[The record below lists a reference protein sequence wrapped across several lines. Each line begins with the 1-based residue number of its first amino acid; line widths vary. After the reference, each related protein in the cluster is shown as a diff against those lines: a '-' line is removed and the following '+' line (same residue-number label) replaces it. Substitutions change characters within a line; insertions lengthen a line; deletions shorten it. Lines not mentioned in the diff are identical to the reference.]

1 MKKRL
6 VVLMALLLCLGT
18 LFANGEIEKGKD
30 TSSYPEKVIKI
41 IVPYGAGGGADI
53 TVRLFS
59 KYLEPILGQNIVIQN
74 VTGGS
79 GTIGW
84 TQLINA
90 KPDGYTLGYGDC
102 LMSNG
107 KLLFDGVQYDNSSFT
122 PISKYASDPHII
134 VVSKSSGI
142 TSMDDLIAKAKEN
155 PGKMTFGLGGAWS
168 SHDFLRISLEEKTGI
183 KFNRMVFQSGAAA
196 VNAVAGG
203 NCDVAV
209 PFTAEA
215 LAQIEAGNVMPLAIT
230 SSTRFAI
237 IKDIPTLK
245 ELGFDF
251 EHVMWRA
258 LVGPAGIPEAIIKI
272 LDKAMAQVLTD
283 PEYQAQVLN
292 AGSFA
297 LYEGYDTF
305 KDSFNTSHEF
315 YKKMILETSK

>member
-1 MKKRL
+1 
-6 VVLMALLLCLGT
+6 
-18 LFANGEIEKGKD
+18 
-30 TSSYPEKVIKI
+30 
-41 IVPYGAGGGADI
+41 
-53 TVRLFS
+53 VRLFS

-84 TQLINA
+84 TQLVNA

-107 KLLFDGVQYDNSSFT
+107 KLLFDGVQYDDKSFT
-122 PISKYASDPHII
+122 PISMYASDPHII
-134 VVSKSSGI
+134 VVSKASGI
-142 TSMDDLIAKAKEN
+142 TSMDDLIAMSKEN
-155 PGKMTFGLGGAWS
+155 PEKMTFGLGGAWS
-168 SHDFLRISLEEKTGI
+168 SHDFLRISLEEKTDI
-183 KFNRMVFQSGAAA
+183 KFKRMVFQSGAAS

-215 LAQIEAGNVMPLAIT
+215 LAQIEAGNVIPLAIT
-230 SSTRFAI
+230 SSSRFAI
-237 IKDIPTLK
+237 TEDIPTLK

-258 LVGPAGIPEAIIKI
+258 LVGPAGIPEEIVKI
-272 LDKAMAQVLTD
+272 LDEAMAQVLAN

-297 LYEGYDTF
+297 LYEGNETF
-305 KDSFNTSHEF
+305 KNSFTTSHES
-315 YKKMILETSK
+315 YRKMISESSK